1 MTKNLNIRSN
11 KFSDRVKYKIDCAV
25 KACKNSGCTFQGFHL
40 HKYTKGDLTRF
51 MISEKLR
58 KDGYDWTPEVVRLD
72 EKDIEGAEF
81 IQKKRLLAISYNEEY
96 LKKLMAR
103 NQDRVEYEYEYEDDE
118 WNGGYFETVTD
129 YDWTSDINQDGIT
142 GRRRLCHRVYQ
153 AYKVVEDED
162 GEYELVGS
170 PLVDDIM
177 TVKDEYPYFREDDNF
192 MTYRD
197 LRNINVKRRL
207 R

>member
-1 MTKNLNIRSN
+1 MK
-11 KFSDRVKYKIDCAV
+11 KIIICILV
-25 KACKNSGCTFQGFHL
+25 ILLIVGSV
-40 HKYTKGDLTRF
+40 F
-51 MISEKLR
+51 MLI
-58 KDGYDWTPEVVRLD
+58 KDK
-72 EKDIEGAEF
+72 KDIKVGDEYYSPLIAS
-81 IQKKRLLAISYNEEY
+81 ISTRDNILL
-96 LKKLMAR
+96 
-103 NQDRVEYEYEYEDDE
+103 VEAGNYRY
-118 WNGGYFETVTD
+118 G
-129 YDWTSDINQDGIT
+129 DINQDGIT